1 MASNRTKFSVGI
13 FLIAG
18 VCLAVAAV
26 IWVGMSGYL
35 EKGKLFVVYFDESVQ
50 GMDRDS
56 SVKYRGVNVGRVERL
71 EVAPDGILIEAI
83 LKIDPERMDP
93 GLLVEKDGILVKR
106 HDITGVYA
114 QIKNVGITGLRFVEL
129 DRLPP
134 RTEVVGLDL
143 DFKPPYPVIPSRP
156 SEFKQIFDEA
166 EAFFAR
172 VRSIDYEGIA
182 ERFRKNLDDLHAAV
196 AAADV
201 AGISSRFKEGLDN
214 LNNILENQRWD
225 RILESVEV
233 AGQNVD
239 KAAIEAGKTFDAV
252 TGTVGEARSMIEENR
267 QSVRLAVAHLQELA
281 EQAGAAAQQ
290 SAKLVASTEQSVAQL
305 ARHLTVAAQN
315 VERASRNLDEL
326 LEELSRD
333 PALLLRGEPPRPRS
347 FEGH

>member
-35 EKGKLFVVYFDESVQ
+35 EKGKLFSVYFDESVQ
-50 GMDRDS
+50 GMDKDS
-56 SVKYRGVNVGRVERL
+56 PVKYRGVNVGRVERL

-93 GLLVEKDGILVKR
+93 GLIVEKDGILIKR

-129 DRLPP
+129 DRLTP
-134 RTEVVGLDL
+134 RTDVVGLDL
-143 DFKPPYPVIPSRP
+143 SFKPPYPVIPSRP

-182 ERFRKNLDDLHAAV
+182 GRFRENLDELHAAV
-196 AAADV
+196 TAADV
-201 AGISSRFKEGLDN
+201 AGISS
-214 LNNILENQRWD
+214 
-225 RILESVEV
+225 
-233 AGQNVD
+233 
-239 KAAIEAGKTFDAV
+239 
-252 TGTVGEARSMIEENR
+252 
-267 QSVRLAVAHLQELA
+267 
-281 EQAGAAAQQ
+281 
-290 SAKLVASTEQSVAQL
+290 
-305 ARHLTVAAQN
+305 
-315 VERASRNLDEL
+315 
-326 LEELSRD
+326 
-333 PALLLRGEPPRPRS
+333 
-347 FEGH
+347 